1 VLQFDRP
8 DLKAAASP
16 ALLARGCV
24 HVIGLEALRHK
35 AGSLWEK
42 IRAGIHSRLEAILR
56 QRLGPSDFFVPIED
70 IFYLVTMP
78 SANAED
84 ARIACLGAAFE
95 LYTGYFGQCDLAMVN
110 LYRAVQAPADAI
122 GIERIP
128 TEQLKLLAE
137 RAGAINGM
145 AKVRTEANCASV
157 ASEAGVGT
165 PVQFQPVWDAR
176 NEAITLYRCIP
187 QPIAVR
193 GGSAAV
199 ALQDLAP
206 KPRAKLELSCLQ
218 EGIVTLAKHLER
230 GERFLMSFGVAYETL
245 SSHTA
250 RVEFTNACRE
260 LSSNFRQYIVIQLT
274 DVPAGAPRGRLS
286 DFVITLKPYARAVMA
301 EIPVGC
307 RGYAAYDDIGLQA
320 ICLNLERAR
329 LAPRETADEIVKLTT
344 AAKRHALSAFLAG
357 VADAGTLQSARHGMH
372 FMTGPAIAPVVSAP
386 RPMTRLYWHELFPS
400 EPRSATGA

>member
-1 VLQFDRP
+1 VLQFDRS

-24 HVIGLEALRHK
+24 HVIGLEALRNK
-35 AGSLWEK
+35 AGPLWEK
-42 IRAGIHSRLEAILR
+42 IRAGIHSRLETILR
-56 QRLGPSDFFVPIED
+56 QRLGPSDFFAPIED

-110 LYRAVQAPADAI
+110 LYRAVQAPRDAI
-122 GIERIP
+122 GIEGIP
-128 TEQLKLLAE
+128 TEQLRLLAE
-137 RAGAINGM
+137 RAGAIN
-145 AKVRTEANCASV
+145 AVATVRTDANRASV
-157 ASEAGVGT
+157 APEAAIGA

-187 QPIAVR
+187 TPIAVR
-193 GGSAAV
+193 DGSPAV

-206 KPRAKLELSCLQ
+206 KSRAKLELSCLR

-245 SSHTA
+245 SSHTG
-250 RVEFTNACRE
+250 RMEFTNACRE
-260 LSSNFRQYIVIQLT
+260 LSSNFRQYILIQLT
-274 DVPAGAPRGRLS
+274 DVPAGAPHGRLS
-286 DFVITLKPYARAVMA
+286 DFVITVKPYARAVMA
-301 EIPVGC
+301 EIPLGC
-307 RGYAAYDDIGLQA
+307 RSYAAYDVGLQA

-329 LAPRETADEIVKLTT
+329 LAPREAADEIGKLTT
-344 AAKRHALSAFLAG
+344 GAKRLSVSAFLAG
-357 VADAGTLQSARHGMH
+357 VADAGTLQSARQGIH

-386 RPMTRLYWHELFPS
+386 SPMTRLYWQEVLPS
-400 EPRSATGA
+400 GPRSATGS